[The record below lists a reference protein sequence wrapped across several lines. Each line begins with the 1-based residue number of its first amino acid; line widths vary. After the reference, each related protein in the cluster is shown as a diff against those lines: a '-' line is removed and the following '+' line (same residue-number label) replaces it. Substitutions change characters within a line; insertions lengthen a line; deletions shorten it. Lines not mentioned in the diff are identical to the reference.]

1 MSDVELVVSDDP
13 VRLAAERLAAAVRRG
28 GHIALSG
35 GSTPR
40 PAYEL
45 AATLEPS
52 WGRVHVWLGDER
64 LVPPDDPRAN
74 VRLVREVVGGL
85 DQPPIVHP
93 VETALPPPEAAAAY
107 DAALADVQLEL
118 AFQGLGAGRTYGVA
132 LSRRAVARRAERAS
146 DRRSGGARAVG
157 RPRDDDR
164 PVPLRG
170 ARGGLSSSLGE
181 EKAAAARRAFGEPPS
196 PATPGSLVRSATG
209 RTVAILDR
217 SAARELS
224 T

>member
-1 MSDVELVVSDDP
+1 VSDVELLVSDDP
-13 VRLAAERLAAAVRRG
+13 VRLAAEHLAEAVRRG
-28 GHIALSG
+28 GDIALSG

-45 AATLEPS
+45 AATLAPS

-64 LVPPDDPRAN
+64 LVPPGDPRAN

-85 DQPPIVHP
+85 DQPPVVHP

-107 DAALADVQLEL
+107 DAALADVELEL
-118 AFQGLGAGRTYGVA
+118 AFQGLGADGHT
-132 LSRRAVARRAERAS
+132 AS
-146 DRRSGGARAVG
+146 LFPDAPSLEEQGARVIAAPAGLEPWV
-157 RPRDDDR
+157 DR
-164 PVPLRG
+164 VTMTVPFLCA
-170 ARGGLSSSLGE
+170 AREVIFLVLGD

-209 RTVAILDR
+209 RTIAILDR